1 MTDDIRQ
8 LEDRVHRAVDRL
20 KRLHDER
27 DQLQQEIRT
36 LSDRI
41 EGRGDDGAGGQP
53 WKAARAE
60 VVAAVRETIAELRG
74 D

>member
-1 MTDDIRQ
+1 MTDDIKL

-27 DQLQQEIRT
+27 DQLQEEIRT
-36 LSDRI
+36 LSDRL
-41 EGRGDDGAGGQP
+41 EGPRDDDAGSQP

-60 VVAAVRETIAELRG
+60 IAATVRETIAELRG